1 MGKAKI
7 RAIIGVAAAGILAG
21 AGLASADSITIVDCE
36 TLDLP
41 VQIDFENYPRVV
53 NGTRY
58 DEVLHFT
65 GADIGERFE
74 GQTLSDYNNFDILD
88 TFASAPLQ
96 LRAGEPGKNLSVEAH
111 GALQNTLYGLGPVG
125 FEHKNGSGEGAIS
138 ILFWTDQHA
147 FGAVFEMEMAYAG
160 SPPGGEVRLIF
171 FARDASVLEDIH
183 LTGAGRTKACFQT
196 HGAGIAGVAITNTD
210 AQGIS
215 VDNIAFDRVLVIG

>member
-1 MGKAKI
+1 MGKAKVS
-7 RAIIGVAAAGILAG
+7 AIIGVAAAGLLAG
-21 AGLASADSITIVDCE
+21 AGIAAADGISIADCN
-36 TLDLP
+36 TLNLP

-58 DEVLHFT
+58 DDVQHFN
-65 GADIGERFE
+65 GADIGEHFE
-74 GQTLSDYNNFDILD
+74 GQTLVNYDNFDVLD

-111 GALQNTLYGLGPVG
+111 GPRQNTLYGLGPVG

-138 ILFWTDQHA
+138 ILFWADQQA

-160 SPPGGEVRLIF
+160 SPPAGEVRLIF
-171 FARDASVLEDIH
+171 FSRDARLLGDIH
-183 LTGAGRTKACFQT
+183 LTGAGRTKACFQSS
-196 HGAGIAGVAITNTD
+196 GAGIAGVTITNTD

-215 VDNIAFDRVLVIG
+215 VDDISFDRVLVVG